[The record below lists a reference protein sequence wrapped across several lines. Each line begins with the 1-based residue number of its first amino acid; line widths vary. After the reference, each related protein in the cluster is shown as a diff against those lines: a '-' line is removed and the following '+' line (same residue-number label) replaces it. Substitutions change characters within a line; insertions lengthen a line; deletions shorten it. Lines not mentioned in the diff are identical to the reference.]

1 MKKRLPLLI
10 LATATVAAAG
20 LPHIP
25 SESSQKEVT
34 ACIVLPGSSENVTR
48 AFAVES
54 GSTAGRLS
62 YVSQAVGGSWHQR
75 AALHPS
81 GRYLYL
87 SASVD
92 SGPAFWRGIYAYAF
106 RFDPATCAIG
116 ARISAVTM
124 GTETSSIHRYYGL
137 EVDPGGQVLYQTTEA
152 VGEIR
157 AFRVATDGQLEAL
170 AAFDATGDGRYT
182 CAQTRRLEI
191 HPNGRTLYNNCNNSD
206 AGFGTDMAIQSWAI
220 QDDGG
225 LRLLSHDVMRHMNM
239 GVFDPVVHPN
249 GRWLYQPTS
258 TVDPEASGGTGGY
271 VLTYAISPDGTLAY
285 RSEIRVDDPD
295 ITDRGPDAPVT
306 FVTTFL
312 IHPNGEYGYAT
323 VMNLDSLSQERGA
336 HHILVYRVDPTDG
349 SLSHVRTIETSS
361 GGGDHHG
368 GVLAGSLADQKLFLY
383 TFISEA
389 PWWRQGRSTG
399 VLEQYEVLDDKLVPL
414 DPVVFETG
422 LKTARHP
429 VAISR

>member
-10 LATATVAAAG
+10 LATATVGAAG

-25 SESSQKEVT
+25 SESGKREGS
-34 ACIVLPGSSENVTR
+34 ACVVLPGSSENVTR
-48 AFAVES
+48 AFVVGS
-54 GSTAGRLS
+54 GSTAGQLS
-62 YVSQAVGGSWHQR
+62 YVSEAVGGSWHQR

-81 GRYLYL
+81 GRHLYL

-92 SGPAFWRGIYAYAF
+92 SGPAPLRGVYAYAF
-106 RFDPATCAIG
+106 RFDPATCTIG
-116 ARISAVTM
+116 ARTSAVTM
-124 GTETSSIHRYYGL
+124 DTSTSSIHRYYGL
-137 EVDPGGQVLYQTTEA
+137 EVDPSGHLLYQTTEA

-157 AFRVATDGQLEAL
+157 AYRIGGDGQLEAL
-170 AAFDATGDGRYT
+170 AAFDVTGKGQYT
-182 CAQTRRLEI
+182 CAQARRLEI
-191 HPNGRTLYNNCNNSD
+191 HPNGRTLYHNCNNLD
-206 AGFGTDMAIQSWAI
+206 GGFGTDMAIQSWAI
-220 QDDGG
+220 EDDGG
-225 LRLLSHDVMRHMNM
+225 LRLLSHHVLDHMNI

-258 TVDPEASGGTGGY
+258 TVDPEASAGTGGY
-271 VLTYAISPDGTLAY
+271 VLTYAINPDGTLAY

-295 ITDRGPDAPVT
+295 VTDRGPDAPVT

-312 IHPNGEYGYAT
+312 IHPDGDYGYAT
-323 VMNLDSLSQERGA
+323 VMNLDSLSQETGTHR
-336 HHILVYRVDPTDG
+336 ILVYRVDPTDG
-349 SLSHVRTIETSS
+349 SLRHVRTINTSS

-368 GVLAGSLADQKLFLY
+368 GVLAKSLADQKLYLY
-383 TFISEA
+383 TFVSEA
-389 PWWRQGRSTG
+389 PWWREGRSAG
-399 VLEQYEVLDDKLVPL
+399 VLEQYEVVADELVPL

>member
-1 MKKRLPLLI
+1 MQKRLPLLV
-10 LATATVAAAG
+10 LAAATIVAAG
-20 LPHIP
+20 LPHMP
-25 SESSQKEVT
+25 DENSQKEVT

-48 AFAVES
+48 SFAVES
-54 GSTAGRLS
+54 GSTAGQLS

-92 SGPAFWRGIYAYAF
+92 SGPDSLRGIYAYAF

-116 ARISAVTM
+116 SRTSAVSMST
-124 GTETSSIHRYYGL
+124 GTSSIHRYYGL
-137 EVDPGGQVLYQTTEA
+137 EVDPGGHVLYQTTEA
-152 VGEIR
+152 LGEIR
-157 AFRVATDGQLEAL
+157 ALRLGADGQLEAL
-170 AAFDATGDGRYT
+170 AAFDVTGEGRFT
-182 CAQTRRLEI
+182 CAQTRRLEV
-191 HPNGRTLYNNCNNSD
+191 HPNGRTLYSNCNNFD

-220 QDDGG
+220 EDNGG
-225 LRLLSHDVMRHMNM
+225 LRLSSHHVMRHMNM

-258 TVDPEASGGTGGY
+258 TVDPEASEGTGGY
-271 VLTYAISPDGTLAY
+271 VLTYAINPDGTLAF

-295 ITDRGPDAPVT
+295 VNDRGPDAPVT

-323 VMNLDSLSQERGA
+323 VMNLDSLSQETGT

-349 SLSHVRTIETSS
+349 SLSHVRTINTSS

-368 GVLAGSLADQKLFLY
+368 GVLARSLADQKLFLY
-383 TFISEA
+383 TFVSEA
-389 PWWRQGRSTG
+389 SWWRQGRSTG
-399 VLEQYEVLDDKLVPL
+399 ILEQYEVVDDRLVPL

-429 VAISR
+429 VALIR